1 MHSFEF
7 QIKKTLVIT
16 QQMAIPTSNL
26 SDLYPS
32 DLKYMDSIFKSYG
45 QTSRFSG
52 PIATISCFED
62 IFLIKDLLS
71 QPGNGQVLLIDGG
84 GSDKS
89 ALFDETLALEAI
101 NNNWAGIIINGRI
114 RQSNQI
120 KNLPIGVKAIGE
132 SVRKSSCRN
141 GGEMNGKIEMA
152 GVEIAP
158 GDLVIADE
166 DGVVVFEKKEIT
178 RKIKP
183 KF

>member
-1 MHSFEF
+1 
-7 QIKKTLVIT
+7 
-16 QQMAIPTSNL
+16 MAIPTSNL

-45 QTSRFSG
+45 QAPRFSG
-52 PIATISCFED
+52 QIATICCFED
-62 IFLIKDLLS
+62 IFLIKNLLS
-71 QPGNGQVLLIDGG
+71 QPGKGQVLLIDGG

-89 ALFDETLALEAI
+89 ALFDENLALEAI
-101 NNNWAGIIINGRI
+101 ENNWAGVIINGTI
-114 RQSNQI
+114 RQSDKI
-120 KNLPIGVKAIGE
+120 KSLPIGVKALGE

-141 GGEMNGKIEMA
+141 GGGEANGKIEMA
-152 GVEIAP
+152 GIEIMP

-166 DGVVVFEKKEIT
+166 DGVVVFEKNEIT